1 MISLWALERQLDV
14 TGLALLTARSAAR
27 LCEQALV
34 RQALRRS
41 SARLVCPAEDSREQ
55 ADVGT
60 VEMVE
65 EQTEIRRRQGEAGVT
80 GGRG

>member
-55 ADVGT
+55 AASKVGQSGWAE
-60 VEMVE
+60 VDL
-65 EQTEIRRRQGEAGVT
+65 GC
-80 GGRG
+80 